1 MQPGYESELMPKQ
14 DTEIDG
20 ENGTLDLDKEPKDKK
35 QETVLNLLLQEES
48 ESKDEEASKRDK
60 DSSAKDKATKSKLR
74 KTKVKDKG
82 ESKNLDKPKTQQN
95 EISNGQWSFGQPFS
109 QSPYMAFPGLNP
121 SFHQN
126 RFPLAFDYPATPY
139 NPSLYQQYQGPHQN
153 ENSPTTSQPDSVQKE
168 NQDRLKNEFQP
179 MVLKRRGT
187 DYNANLNFPRIG
199 LPYML
204 GYQNRANVL
213 SLGYPHVYKN
223 HEVQKKMPLNKKQ
236 EETSHSPGAKKEESE
251 GASKESFKNLKKHE
265 KQYKSSLKDYNKT
278 MQKHQVLEKENNIPG
293 NNFESSPKLNYLPL
307 MNAGNQVFQSTK
319 QIMDESQNRLL
330 QPMTDP
336 FAIGLPENN
345 HQTIMDGSH
354 MQPFMP
360 HTFGPSAS
368 NNVIN
373 PLLGEGPNRFFQPMS
388 GSIYGM
394 PQDNNLL
401 HPMSGFG
408 QQVSGLYFNP
418 LSGVG
423 QQVSGPYI
431 NQYQNPVPE
440 QQEINELGLNLGE
453 DTLTAVE
460 DGDNSHVIERN
471 VIKPINTFEDLST
484 KSESEDKNEI
494 PEDFIH
500 QSN

>member
-1 MQPGYESELMPKQ
+1 
-14 DTEIDG
+14 
-20 ENGTLDLDKEPKDKK
+20 
-35 QETVLNLLLQEES
+35 
-48 ESKDEEASKRDK
+48 
-60 DSSAKDKATKSKLR
+60 
-74 KTKVKDKG
+74 
-82 ESKNLDKPKTQQN
+82 
-95 EISNGQWSFGQPFS
+95 
-109 QSPYMAFPGLNP
+109 
-121 SFHQN
+121 
-126 RFPLAFDYPATPY
+126 
-139 NPSLYQQYQGPHQN
+139 
-153 ENSPTTSQPDSVQKE
+153 
-168 NQDRLKNEFQP
+168 
-179 MVLKRRGT
+179 
-187 DYNANLNFPRIG
+187 
-199 LPYML
+199 
-204 GYQNRANVL
+204 
-213 SLGYPHVYKN
+213 
-223 HEVQKKMPLNKKQ
+223 
-236 EETSHSPGAKKEESE
+236 
-251 GASKESFKNLKKHE
+251 
-265 KQYKSSLKDYNKT
+265 
-278 MQKHQVLEKENNIPG
+278 
-293 NNFESSPKLNYLPL
+293 

-360 HTFGPSAS
+360 NTFRPSAS

-394 PQDNNLL
+394 PQDNSLL

-418 LSGVG
+418 ISGVG

-431 NQYQNPVPE
+431 NQYQNPVSE
-440 QQEINELGLNLGE
+440 QREINELGLNLGE

-471 VIKPINTFEDLST
+471 VIKPNNTFEDLST